1 METNDA
7 EEYSSEYSG
16 TKISMEEA
24 SCGLRLVRAWLE
36 DFDGNMFQCVRLEGS
51 IEKNFH
57 LYLRNEIR

>member
-7 EEYSSEYSG
+7 EEYSSEYLG

-36 DFDGNMFQCVRLEGS
+36 DFDGNIFQSTC
-51 IEKNFH
+51 
-57 LYLRNEIR
+57 